1 MDLFAKVQGSQTPA
15 QFPIEFRE
23 LAGAELVVFF
33 QKPQCLADDLASR
46 IVTARTYLRA
56 DEFFQFRR
64 ERNIHSDPR
73 FQPSPY
79 RK

>member
-33 QKPQCLADDLASR
+33 QKPQCLADDLAS
-46 IVTARTYLRA
+46 
-56 DEFFQFRR
+56 
-64 ERNIHSDPR
+64 
-73 FQPSPY
+73 
-79 RK
+79 